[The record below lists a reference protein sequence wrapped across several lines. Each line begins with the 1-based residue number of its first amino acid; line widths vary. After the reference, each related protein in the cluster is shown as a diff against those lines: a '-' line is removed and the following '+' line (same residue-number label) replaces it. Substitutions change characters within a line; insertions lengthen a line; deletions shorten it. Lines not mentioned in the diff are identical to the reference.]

1 MVRNWIGKRS
11 FIKSRT
17 KKRTTYH
24 SAVGAG
30 AAIAPPDFGRLVYPI
45 STRRA
50 EPTTLKLAPLLLGF

>member
-17 KKRTTYH
+17 KKTYYH
-24 SAVGAG
+24 SAVEAG
-30 AAIAPPDFGRLVYPI
+30 AAIAPPDFGRLVYTI

-50 EPTTLKLAPLLLGF
+50 EPTTLKLAPLPLGF